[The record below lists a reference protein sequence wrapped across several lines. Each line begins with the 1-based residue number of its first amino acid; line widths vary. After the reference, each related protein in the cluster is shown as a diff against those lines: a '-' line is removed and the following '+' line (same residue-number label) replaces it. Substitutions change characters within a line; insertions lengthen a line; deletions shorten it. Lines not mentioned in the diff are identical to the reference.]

1 MKIKLKSALILLV
14 SIMSLVSCSRVFD
27 DVTQYKSLTPDV
39 VWTDPA
45 YTTQYVT
52 QFYTTKD
59 DYTKS
64 DAAATEEF
72 GLWQQNTW
80 TAFNTDQMSVSGSGI
95 ASAASFTGCYANI
108 RNLNRFFQ
116 NVDQGTYSGKK
127 YLKGQAWFFLAH
139 QYFRLVKSFGG
150 VPIIKEVINA
160 SNPDPQALG
169 RPRNSTLECFNY
181 ITQLLDSA
189 IVNLP
194 EPSAPGATIASYDK
208 FRITRPVARILRSEV
223 LMWKA
228 SPVFCSTPNQAYWQD
243 AYNAVSEIKTWLD
256 SKGYGLY
263 TTWRGTTPPYTGM
276 YYDKAGAKK
285 EWIWAKEF
293 AYPTSTPPAGL
304 YKNNRP
310 LGQGGA
316 SDNDSPT
323 WNLVKRYTM
332 ADGKDTLTSAYAYN
346 RLNYWKNRDP
356 RFKQTI
362 AYNGGRYGFPPNPTA
377 LANPNRRHWT
387 FGGIIRGEQYFERG
401 GTSTGFSIKKGID
414 TTLHNQQLEK
424 LTTDWPIYRYAEI
437 LLNLAECANELD
449 AHRGEVKDLIT
460 PIRSRAGIVNLD
472 GSYGLASV
480 SNNHDAWLNIILN
493 ERLIELSFEGKRVGD
508 IKRRVLFSD
517 FRNYTNFYGVRST
530 INQAGVDALKL
541 KVARNGAIIVLA
553 KLSSLSLSNED
564 VFKAMS
570 DTLATTANPDQ
581 LYLKIMTD
589 KVEIADLSKTV
600 LNPRDL
606 NALEAIPSATLL
618 TDPKVEQSKDY
629 GGPFNP
635 KLN

>member
-14 SIMSLVSCSRVFD
+14 SIMSLMSCSRVFD
-27 DVTQYKSLTPDV
+27 DVTQYKSLTPNV
-39 VWTDPA
+39 VWTDVD

-59 DYTKS
+59 DYTKM
-64 DAAATEEF
+64 DAAATDEW
-72 GLWQQNTW
+72 GLYQQNTW
-80 TAFNTDQMSVSGSGI
+80 TAFNTDQMSVAGSGI
-95 ASAASFTGCYANI
+95 ASAASFNGCYANI
-108 RNLNRFFQ
+108 RNLNLFFQ
-116 NVDQGTYSGKK
+116 NVDLGTYSAKK

-150 VPIIKEVINA
+150 VPIVKDVINA

-194 EPSAPGATIASYDK
+194 EPSAPGAAIAGYDK
-208 FRITRPVARILRSEV
+208 SRITRPVARILRSEV

-228 SPVFCSTPNQAYWQD
+228 SPVFCTTPNQTYWQD
-243 AYNAVSEIKTWLD
+243 AYNAVNEIKTWLD

-263 TTWRGTTPPYTGM
+263 TTWRGSTPPYTGM

-293 AYPTSTPPAGL
+293 TYPTSTPPAGL

-310 LGQGGA
+310 VSQGGS
-316 SDNDSPT
+316 SDNVSPT
-323 WNLVKRYTM
+323 WNLAQRYTM
-332 ADGKDTLTSAYAYN
+332 ADGKDTLTSAYTYN

-362 AYNGGRYGFPPNPTA
+362 AYNGGRFGFPSNPTA
-377 LANPNRRHWT
+377 LLNPNRRQWT
-387 FGGIIRGEQYFERG
+387 FGGIIKGDQPFERG
-401 GTSTGFSIKKGID
+401 YTSTGFCVKKGID
-414 TTLHNQQLEK
+414 TTFHNLELQK

-449 AHRGEVKDLIT
+449 AHRAEVKGLIT

-472 GSYGLASV
+472 GSYGLASAP
-480 SNNHDAWLNIILN
+480 NTHDALLSVILN
-493 ERLIELSFEGKRVGD
+493 ERFIEFAFEGKRVWD
-508 IKRRVLFSD
+508 IKRRVLFNE
-517 FRNYTNFYGVRST
+517 FRNYAYFYGLRST

-553 KLSSLSLSNED
+553 KLSSLSLSSED
-564 VFKAMS
+564 VYKALS

-589 KVEIADLSKTV
+589 KVEIADLTKTV

-606 NALEAIPSATLL
+606 NALEAIPAATLL

>member
-1 MKIKLKSALILLV
+1 MKINIKRSVMLLV
-14 SIMSLVSCSRVFD
+14 IILVLMSCSKVFD
-27 DVTQYKSLTPDV
+27 DITQFRSLSPDV
-39 VWTDPA
+39 VWTDA
-45 YTTQYVT
+45 TYTTQYVT
-52 QFYTTKD
+52 QFYVTKD

-64 DAAATEEF
+64 DVAATEEF

-80 TAFNTDQMSVSGSGI
+80 TDFNTDQLSVSGSGI
-95 ASAASFTGCYANI
+95 AAAASFSGCYANI
-108 RNLNRFFQ
+108 RNLNLFFA
-116 NVDQGTYSGKK
+116 NVDQGTYAGKN

-150 VPIIKEVINA
+150 VPIVKEVINA

-169 RPRNSTLECFNY
+169 RPRNTTLECFNY

-189 IVNLP
+189 IANLP
-194 EPSAPGATIASYDK
+194 EPTGPGAVIANYEK
-208 FRITRPVARILRSEV
+208 FRITRPVAMILKSEV

-228 SPVFCSTPNQAYWQD
+228 SPVFCTTPSQTYWQD
-243 AYNAVSEIKTWLD
+243 AYNAVSSIKTWLD

-263 TTWRGTTPPYTGM
+263 TTWRGNTPPYTAM

-285 EWIWAKEF
+285 EWIWAREYT
-293 AYPTSTPPAGL
+293 YPTSTPPAAL

-310 LGQGGA
+310 VSQGGM

-323 WNLVKRYTM
+323 WNLVQRYMM
-332 ADGKDTLTSAYAYN
+332 ADGKDTLTSAYSYD
-346 RLNYWKNRDP
+346 RTFYWKNRDP
-356 RFKQTI
+356 RFRQTI

-387 FGGIIRGEQYFERG
+387 FGGIIKGEQPFERG
-401 GTSTGFSIKKGID
+401 YTSTGFSVKKGID
-414 TTLHNQQLEK
+414 TTLHNQELAK

-449 AHRGEVKDLIT
+449 AHRAEVKGLIT

-480 SNNHDAWLNIILN
+480 ANTRDAWLKIIMN
-493 ERLIELSFEGKRVGD
+493 ERLIEFALEGKRVWD
-508 IKRRVLFSD
+508 IKRRVLFKD
-517 FRNYTNFYGVRST
+517 FRNYNYFYGVRST

-541 KVARNGAIIVLA
+541 KVARNGATIVLA

-564 VFKAMS
+564 VYKALS

-581 LYLKIMTD
+581 LYMKIMTD
-589 KVEIADLSKTV
+589 KIEIADLAKTV
-600 LNPRDL
+600 LNPWDT
-606 NALEAIPSATLL
+606 NSLEPIPAGILL
-618 TDPKVEQSKDY
+618 TDPQVEQSKDY